1 MAKFSDLNLLSVG
14 NTIQIVGAIWAGE
27 GKMFLCMFPGEHGDI
42 EDVEGNDVTAFV
54 TTDDNETV
62 YAEALNM
69 TLEEWQVFIHQTDV
83 LDMEGL
89 VQTPEGKVV
98 KAIIRKSE
106 RQIAQGVSWA
116 VYKRDGYKCA
126 YCSRDDVPLTV
137 DHLVL
142 FEEGGPSTEANLLSS
157 CRKCNKTRG
166 NAQYADWLKH
176 PYYRKVSQGLT
187 PERRAANEALVA
199 TLDAIPR
206 TVHQPTKRK

>member
-14 NTIQIVGAIWAGE
+14 NTIQIVGAIWEGE
-27 GKMFLCMFPGEHGDI
+27 GHTYLCVFPEGKLEHPP
-42 EDVEGNDVTAFV
+42 EVLE
-54 TTDDNETV
+54 
-62 YAEALNM
+62 M
-69 TLEEWQVFIHQTDV
+69 TLEEWQAFIHQTDV

-157 CRKCNKTRG
+157 CRKCNKVRANT
-166 NAQYADWLKH
+166 QYADWLKH

-199 TLDAIPR
+199 TLSTIPK